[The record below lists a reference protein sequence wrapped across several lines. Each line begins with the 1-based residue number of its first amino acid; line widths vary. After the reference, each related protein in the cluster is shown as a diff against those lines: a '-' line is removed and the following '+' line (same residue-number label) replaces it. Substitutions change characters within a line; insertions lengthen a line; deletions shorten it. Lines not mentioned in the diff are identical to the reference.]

1 MPSNRNP
8 LKKLCRVELQLLS
21 FNCAVVNDLP
31 HADLY
36 NKRNRYLS
44 RCDQNIFCL
53 YYHVWS
59 RGGGGV
65 LVGGLG
71 ESSVRN
77 DNNYDSKE
85 FCAVSIKAIC
95 WLNNIEP

>member
-8 LKKLCRVELQLLS
+8 LKKLCRVGLQLLS
-21 FNCAVVNDLP
+21 FNCAVVNDLE

-44 RCDQNIFCL
+44 RCDQNIFVFIIMCDPEGGG
-53 YYHVWS
+53 
-59 RGGGGV
+59 GGGGV

-77 DNNYDSKE
+77 DNNYDSQE

-95 WLNNIEP
+95 